1 MSLGPRFLDVDD
13 LSATGLRRVIENART
28 WKGQPRTVPQVL
40 AGKAVAA
47 LFEKQSARTRI
58 SFEVAVTTL
67 GGHCVTLR
75 GEEVGLGKRE
85 SVPDVARTL
94 AAYCSAIGARVF
106 DHRVLEEMA
115 RSVAVPVLNLLSD
128 RAHPGQ
134 AVGDLMTLEECLGA
148 PLEGRR
154 LAFVGD
160 GNNVAAS
167 LAVAA
172 ALSGVEMVVSSP
184 PGYELDD
191 ATVDR
196 VRNLGGVVELVA
208 DPYDAVAGVDAVYT
222 DVWVSMGQE
231 AESEARLAAFRPY
244 QVNPGLL
251 AAAKPDAVFLHC
263 LPARRG
269 EEVTEEVMEGA
280 ASVVWQQAENRMHS
294 YRALLAELVAGP
306 GDGSA

>member
-1 MSLGPRFLDVDD
+1 MSSAPSFLDVDD
-13 LSATGLRRVIENART
+13 LSAVGLRRVIEHARA
-28 WKGQPRTVPQVL
+28 WKAQPQTVPQVL

-47 LFEKQSARTRI
+47 LFEKPSARTRI

-67 GGHCVTLR
+67 GGHCVTMR
-75 GEEVGLGKRE
+75 GDEVGIGTRE
-85 SVPDVARTL
+85 SVADVGRTL
-94 AAYCSAIGARVF
+94 AAYCCAVGARVF
-106 DHRVLEEMA
+106 NHRILEDMA
-115 RSVAVPVLNLLSD
+115 RSVPIPVLNLLSD

-134 AVGDLMTLEECLGA
+134 AVGDLMTLEECLGS

-154 LAFVGD
+154 LAFIGD

-172 ALSGVEMVVSSP
+172 ALCGLEVVVASP

-231 AESEARLAAFRPY
+231 AERDARLAAFRPY

-251 AAAKPDAVFLHC
+251 SAAKPDAVFLHC

-294 YRALLAELVAGP
+294 YRALLAELVAP
-306 GDGSA
+306 EDVS